1 MHVCNVCMYVSDR
14 YGYSLVISRLRDSVS
29 KSKVEVSCRRH
40 PKLTSDLH
48 IHTHKEIHTKI
59 NPNR

>member
-1 MHVCNVCMYVSDR
+1 MYVSDR
-14 YGYSLVISRLRDSVS
+14 YGYSLVISKLRDSVS